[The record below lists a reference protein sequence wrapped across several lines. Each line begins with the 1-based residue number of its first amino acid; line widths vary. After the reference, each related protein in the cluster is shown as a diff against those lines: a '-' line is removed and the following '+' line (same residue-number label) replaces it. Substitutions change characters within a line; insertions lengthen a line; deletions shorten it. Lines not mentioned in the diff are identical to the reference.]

1 MESKPFTRTMYHAH
15 IEQQSR
21 IKTTDI
27 TEITR
32 LYQKDFRKSICV
44 TLAIKFWIPFQVSDV
59 GNWKTPD
66 VVIADSTFKELNRII
81 CHYACTS
88 LDDVARSWIN
98 AITTTST
105 KNTTAFAWPIPFH
118 AGPLRP

>member
-1 MESKPFTRTMYHAH
+1 MESAPFTRTIYHAH
-15 IEQQSR
+15 IEQHSR
-21 IKTTDI
+21 ISTTDI

-81 CHYACTS
+81 TIGLNENIQIIERIIVGIILFFLS
-88 LDDVARSWIN
+88 
-98 AITTTST
+98 AIMP
-105 KNTTAFAWPIPFH
+105 APP
-118 AGPLRP
+118 

>member
-32 LYQKDFRKSICV
+32 LYQKDFRN
-44 TLAIKFWIPFQVSDV
+44 V
-59 GNWKTPD
+59 GSTYVD
-66 VVIADSTFKELNRII
+66 VVIPKGELNSLMADAYVYDITLINDTTGKIQTLIWSASFII
-81 CHYACTS
+81 RG
-88 LDDVARSWIN
+88 VAHN
-98 AITTTST
+98 VD
-105 KNTTAFAWPIPFH
+105 
-118 AGPLRP
+118 

>member
-81 CHYACTS
+81 T
-88 LDDVARSWIN
+88 I
-98 AITTTST
+98 
-105 KNTTAFAWPIPFH
+105 
-118 AGPLRP
+118 G